1 MTAQAKT
8 ALVDPLTRDLI
19 QAFDTIN
26 GGVHPGYRPAHAK
39 GIFLSGTFTPS
50 PKAATLTRAPHASR
64 PSTPVA
70 VRFSD
75 FAGIPSV
82 ADNDVEHAGP
92 RGFALRFYLAEHT
105 HTDIIGHT
113 VDLFPTRTGEE
124 FLEFLRAAAASGPG
138 ASKPLPIEKF
148 LGSHPAALAFV
159 QTPKPIPTS
168 FAKDTYYA
176 VNAYRF
182 SNAQGTS
189 VYGRYRILPEGGNE
203 YLDAAAAAKKGPN
216 FLFEE
221 MRERIARG
229 PVRMHIQVQTAASG
243 DVTDDAT
250 VQWPASR
257 PLVDF
262 GTIELNTVV
271 PEGDAAQRHII
282 FDPIPRVDGIEP
294 SADPLLDVRANLYL
308 VSGRRRRAAGA

>member
-1 MTAQAKT
+1 MSAPAKAAT
-8 ALVDPLTRDLI
+8 VDPLSRELL
-19 QAFDTIN
+19 QAFDTVN

-50 PKAATLTRAPHASR
+50 PKAAGLTRAPHATR
-64 PSTPVA
+64 PTTPIA
-70 VRFSD
+70 ARFSD
-75 FAGIPSV
+75 FAGIPAV
-82 ADNDVEHAGP
+82 ADNDLEHASP
-92 RGFALRFYLAEHT
+92 RGFALRFYLAEHS

-113 VDLFPTRTGEE
+113 VDGFPTRTAEE
-124 FLEFLRAAAASGPG
+124 FLEFLRAVAASGPG

-159 QTPKPIPTS
+159 QIPKPIPTS
-168 FAKDTYYA
+168 FARDTYYG

-182 SNAQGTS
+182 TNAQGAI
-189 VYGRYRILPEGGNE
+189 VYGRFRILPVDGNE
-203 YLDAAAAAKKGPN
+203 YLDSATVGKKDPH
-216 FLFEE
+216 FLFTE

-229 PVRMHIQVQTAASG
+229 PVRMRIQVQTAAAG

-250 VQWPASR
+250 VHWPADR
-257 PLVDF
+257 PLAEF
-262 GTIELNTVV
+262 GTIELNTLV

-294 SADPLLDVRANLYL
+294 SADPLLDARANLYL
-308 VSGRRRRAAGA
+308 LSGRRRRAAGG

>member
-8 ALVDPLTRDLI
+8 APADPLTSDLL
-19 QAFDTIN
+19 QAFDTVN
-26 GGVHPGYRPAHAK
+26 GGIHPGYRPAHAK
-39 GIFLSGTFTPS
+39 GIFLSGRFTPS
-50 PKAATLTRAPHASR
+50 AKAVTLTRAPHAVR
-64 PSTPVA
+64 PSTPIA

-75 FAGIPSV
+75 FAGIPAV
-82 ADNDVEHAGP
+82 ADNDVEHASP

-113 VDLFPTRTGEE
+113 VDGFPTRTAEE
-124 FLEFLRAAAASGPG
+124 FLEFLRAVITSGPG

-159 QTPKPIPTS
+159 QVPKPIPTS
-168 FAKDTYYA
+168 FVRDTYYG

-182 SNAQGTS
+182 TNEQATS
-189 VYGRYRILPEGGNE
+189 VYGRYRILSDGGNE
-203 YLDAAAAAKKGPN
+203 YLDAAAAAKKEPN
-216 FLFEE
+216 FLFME

-229 PVRMHIQVQTAASG
+229 PVRMRIQVQTAAAG

-250 VQWPASR
+250 VHWPAGR

-262 GTIELNTVV
+262 GTIELNSLV
-271 PEGDAAQRHII
+271 PEGEAAQRHII

-308 VSGRRRRAAGA
+308 ASGRRRRAAGA